1 MTDSEAL
8 LRNVSSPL
16 CLRISESEINVMFLW
31 ETYYFLLSLASS
43 KWGLLVLMIHPVG
56 FKDFSVGHIL
66 IPHKGKARI
75 QVHAHMKNSEISTR
89 LDFIQID

>member
-1 MTDSEAL
+1 
-8 LRNVSSPL
+8 
-16 CLRISESEINVMFLW
+16 
-31 ETYYFLLSLASS
+31 
-43 KWGLLVLMIHPVG
+43 MIHPVG

-75 QVHAHMKNSEISTR
+75 QVHAHMKNSEISPR